1 MRVMRDFFSGAL
13 SVVKILGA
21 PMLYRY
27 PYRTSAEG
35 LRADWLRI
43 GQDIEAV
50 IGALKTD
57 AEHGLS
63 TRK

>member
-1 MRVMRDFFSGAL
+1 MHVIRDFFGGIL
-13 SVVKILGA
+13 SVVKVLGA
-21 PMLYRY
+21 PLLYRY

-35 LRADWLRI
+35 LRSDWIRI

-57 AEHGLS
+57 AEHG
-63 TRK
+63 RAAKK